1 MPCTILYGTYHNFS
15 RAIKFKFVE
24 CFGLVK
30 VHINMIDE
38 RRFEI
43 QINRNLEGIEF
54 EKKGEIEK
62 AIRLYEKNVE
72 EDFEGSHPYNRL
84 AVIYRKAGEYEKEI
98 RVLRKAIFVF
108 ENNVYSERMDKEP
121 KLQKF
126 HSRLEKVMQKLDKS
140 KEG

>member
-1 MPCTILYGTYHNFS
+1 MT
-15 RAIKFKFVE
+15 E
-24 CFGLVK
+24 
-30 VHINMIDE
+30 E

-43 QINRNLEGIEF
+43 QVDRNLEGIEF
-54 EKKGEIEK
+54 EKKGEVEK

-84 AVIYRKAGEYEKEI
+84 AVIYRKVGEYEEEI
-98 RVLRKAIFVF
+98 RVLRKAISVF
-108 ENNVYSERMDKEP
+108 ENKVHSERMDKEP

-126 HSRLEKVMQKLDKS
+126 QERLEKAMQKLEKS

>member
-1 MPCTILYGTYHNFS
+1 MT
-15 RAIKFKFVE
+15 E
-24 CFGLVK
+24 
-30 VHINMIDE
+30 E

-43 QINRNLEGIEF
+43 QVDRNLKGIEF

-72 EDFEGSHPYNRL
+72 EDFEGSHPYDRL
-84 AVIYRKAGEYEKEI
+84 AIIYRKRGEYVEEI

-108 ENNVYSERMDKEP
+108 ENKVHSERMDKEQ

-126 HSRLEKVMQKLDKS
+126 QERLEKAMQKLEKF
-140 KEG
+140 KKG